1 MPAADIQSDELP
13 RSAWRRLAMPLI
25 LAAVTA
31 LVCLDPYLSPVV
43 PRRWWDKIWLADFPF
58 RLTAVVLIAA
68 LATRAALWANRRA
81 GYYTVLF
88 IFVLIGSAQIS
99 GFKLGFI
106 DPLDVFTFMAF
117 GIWLSEQFLRP
128 KTPVVVPGILYF
140 AALLFIIDIPLF
152 VHQGPVR
159 FVIGFLGLLKVV
171 LLTFVIVNI
180 IRSEQ
185 SVRLAVRVFIGVAVV
200 SALIGITQSMLYHF
214 AGIKFS
220 LIDEFGNSETY
231 LKATFLGV
239 MLRAS
244 GLNATVQH
252 LSGFLVLALPFLMF
266 RVLAAGGRER
276 LKYLLGC
283 AILLGGIVLSW
294 NYTAFAA
301 TFVVLA
307 LSPFVIWPQRALHI
321 ILAMLVVALVLYYTG
336 VFDWVYRVYLSD
348 SGAFKGFGQRFTL
361 MKFGFEKLARDPWLG
376 EGLRGFAGFSGNYW
390 HRPVHN
396 AYMQAATEIGLLGA
410 LVFVGMLLT
419 MLTQLLL
426 QVRRATPEAQQ
437 LLKPALLGMIG
448 LMSLMLGEPMLDHSN
463 TWLYL
468 GLAQSVVLLCNMR
481 AHHFLARPVTDRSL
495 VRS

>member
-1 MPAADIQSDELP
+1 MLTADIQSDEFP
-13 RSAWRRLAMPLI
+13 HSTWHRLTVPLI
-25 LAAVTA
+25 LAALTA
-31 LVCLDPYLSPVV
+31 LVCLDPYISPVI
-43 PRRWWDKIWLADFPF
+43 PRGWWDRIWLADFPF
-58 RLTAVVLIAA
+58 RLTVVVLAA
-68 LATRAALWANRRA
+68 TLALQVVLWASKKA

-88 IFVLIGSAQIS
+88 IFVLIGSAQLS

-106 DPLDVFTFMAF
+106 DPLDVFTFIAF
-117 GIWLSEQFLRP
+117 GVWLSEQLLRP
-128 KTPVVVPGILYF
+128 KTPVVAPAVLYL
-140 AALLFIIDIPLF
+140 AALLLIIDIPLF

-159 FVIGFLGLLKVV
+159 FLIGFLGLWKVI
-171 LLTFVIVNI
+171 LLTFVMMNI
-180 IRSEQ
+180 IKSEQ
-185 SVRLAVRVFIGVAVV
+185 SVRLAVRVFIGVAVI
-200 SALIGITQSMLYHF
+200 SALIGISQSLLYLF

-266 RVLAAGGRER
+266 RVLAASGRER

-283 AILLGGIVLSW
+283 MILLVGIVLSW

-301 TFVVLA
+301 TFAILA
-307 LSPFVIWPQRALHI
+307 LSPFVIWPHRALHI
-321 ILAMLVVALVLYYTG
+321 VLAMLVVALVLYYTG
-336 VFDWVYRVYLSD
+336 VLDWVYRIYLSD

-361 MKFGFEKLARDPWLG
+361 MKFGFEKLARNPWIG
-376 EGLRGFAGFSGNYW
+376 EGLRGFARFSGNYW

-410 LVFVGMLLT
+410 LVFAGILLT
-419 MLTQLLL
+419 TLTQLLL
-426 QVRRATPEAQQ
+426 LTRRATSEAQQ
-437 LLKPALLGMIG
+437 ILKPTLLGMIG

-468 GLAQSVVLLCNMR
+468 GLAQSVVLLYNTR
-481 AHHFLARPVTDRSL
+481 AHQFRSPVNERIP